1 LRASA
6 SFLGPHPARRS
17 RSALDHPGRAVLAL
31 RSGRVPRSSA
41 LTLLVA
47 PGPRSTIPVALSS
60 RPAAADCAV
69 PRPAPCTS
77 LQVSAR
83 PSRSR
88 CPRAPLRASASFLG
102 PHPAR
107 RSRSALDLTGDE
119 GLELRAA
126 LRVLHLD
133 RRGLHEV
140 RRGREDRA
148 ADAAVLRDL

>member
-1 LRASA
+1 
-6 SFLGPHPARRS
+6 
-17 RSALDHPGRAVLAL
+17 
-31 RSGRVPRSSA
+31 
-41 LTLLVA
+41 
-47 PGPRSTIPVALSS
+47 
-60 RPAAADCAV
+60 
-69 PRPAPCTS
+69 S

-88 CPRAPLRASASFLG
+88 CPCAPLRASASFLG

-148 ADAAVLRDL
+148 ADAAVLRDLRGTDGVDDDAGGVGGVPHLELVLQVQRDLAEDRKSTRLNSSHVKISYAV